1 MKKFLPILTLIGC
14 SALFVGCDAMVN
26 TKANGLNVK
35 DFKESVNK
43 YSLTKPEN
51 ISKTVGAYNLEIVDN
66 INNPS
71 PLSDSK
77 EPSVAKDILP
87 TVNEKVE
94 SLKTNT
100 TNERVTDDTQTN
112 NPNDDLS
119 TNDSDTNISNENTNL
134 KNDVTN
140 EQTSQISTLYA
151 LTSDIDEKCDEFCQ
165 LKSKILDAIVE
176 SENLSNKIKNNEIS
190 LTREQRLFVNEQSA
204 QLKNL
209 SRQLSNATNE
219 LSFNLS
225 DLSAIMK
232 ENNQDLDALSL
243 KYFIVLDNLIN
254 GNEMLENG
262 LSSLNL
268 INNMMQI
275 NSKNIQPNNQN
286 KILYGFQEN
295 NNEPILKEYTV
306 NDNGELEGKI
316 IENYKKEN
324 LENEQVS
331 SKESKKTNID
341 TYQNT
346 KLASNIETYGNN
358 RRNIDTFFNTALL
371 DNDFMYGNNNGYGGM
386 YGNPNLYQY
395 QNYEQRNEFNSSNYN
410 NQNNSNLP
418 KKEDKSTKRKKRKLK
433 SNIDTYRDENT
444 PDIKTKMKNFK
455 SSISNF
461 FNKTN
466 VAPKNKIT
474 NPIYKLED

>member
-26 TKANGLNVK
+26 TKTNGLNVK

-51 ISKTVGAYNLEIVDN
+51 IAKTVGAYNLEIVDN
-66 INNPS
+66 INNAS
-71 PLSDSK
+71 PLNDNNK
-77 EPSVAKDILP
+77 PSVAKDILP
-87 TVNEKVE
+87 TVDEKKVE
-94 SLKTNT
+94 SPNTNT
-100 TNERVTDDTQTN
+100 ANAEVSGTSQTDSYDDLGTNE
-112 NPNDDLS
+112 
-119 TNDSDTNISNENTNL
+119 SDTNIPNENTNL
-134 KNDVTN
+134 NNDVNN
-140 EQTSQISTLYA
+140 EQTSQISTLYT
-151 LTSDIDEKCDEFCQ
+151 LTNDIDEKCDEFCQ
-165 LKSKILDAIVE
+165 LKSKILDAILE

-190 LTREQRLFVNEQSA
+190 LTREQRLFINEQSA

-295 NNEPILKEYTV
+295 DNEPILKEYTV

-316 IENYKKEN
+316 IENNEKEK
-324 LENEQVS
+324 LENEQITS
-331 SKESKKTNID
+331 NESKKTNID

-346 KLASNIETYGNN
+346 KLASNIDTYGNN

-371 DNDFMYGNNNGYGGM
+371 DNDFMYGNNNGYGGI

-410 NQNNSNLP
+410 NQDNSNSP
-418 KKEDKSTKRKKRKLK
+418 NKQDKSTKRKRRKLK